1 MITREL
7 VNLYGYPAAVCMQLK
22 VGTCTCFCA
31 AVGHKLKIL
40 VLNQFLLMDKPNLL
54 ACLTC
59 TCTSARKWQ
68 RLSAYLAGLTQ
79 EYTSKS
85 DWALKLPCL
94 SLLGCLVRY
103 PRIATKMADDLDFA
117 RRLRC
122 FPTDAFTGLNQ
133 YVKKDIRLCLKNLQ
147 TVERKQKAKLRRRK
161 QEKFWE
167 QKHAAARRVSERATV
182 ALAMVVEAI
191 RRKRLG

>member
-59 TCTSARKWQ
+59 TCRSARKWQ
-68 RLSAYLAGLTQ
+68 RLSAYLAGLIQ

-94 SLLGCLVRY
+94 SLQGS
-103 PRIATKMADDLDFA
+103 PRKWRTILT
-117 RRLRC
+117 LRGAC
-122 FPTDAFTGLNQ
+122 DASPPMRSRG
-133 YVKKDIRLCLKNLQ
+133 
-147 TVERKQKAKLRRRK
+147 
-161 QEKFWE
+161 
-167 QKHAAARRVSERATV
+167 
-182 ALAMVVEAI
+182 
-191 RRKRLG
+191 